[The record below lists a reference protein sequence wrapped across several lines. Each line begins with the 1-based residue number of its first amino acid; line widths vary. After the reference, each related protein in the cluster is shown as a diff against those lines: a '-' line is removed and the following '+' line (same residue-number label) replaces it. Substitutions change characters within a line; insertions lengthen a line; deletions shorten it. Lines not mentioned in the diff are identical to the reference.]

1 MAPRV
6 QTFAWRLLRKAIP
19 TGKRASKFS
28 KHITEN
34 CSRCGS
40 AEDEMHMLFLCPF
53 SKAAWFCSPWF
64 IKTEFL
70 ASNHHSIP
78 DMIQALLTSGHPQI
92 NLTSLYTFLWCLW
105 KARNDTLFGR
115 KICRPTHVF
124 AAANA
129 IIHATKLE
137 VAASSE
143 EHTLA
148 QGGNSDEASDPATQL
163 LAEACPQMTSYPGTT
178 IGDISNISGWIIFS
192 DAAWSPGVDGQP
204 VHAGLGIYMK
214 IGGDRPCTQ
223 ICISAISPPVSS
235 AIQAE
240 AFGLLLAIKL
250 AYILQIQQATFLTDN
265 ATLAKAAS
273 TREIL
278 HAPGHWVIRPELAD
292 MVATSS
298 FDASKVFHISRSLNF
313 RAHHQARL
321 ALKLQSRPFS
331 FRCLGTSNRVCL
343 NANVAAVSCVS
354 HCTLLL
360 VKCC

>member
-1 MAPRV
+1 
-6 QTFAWRLLRKAIP
+6 
-19 TGKRASKFS
+19 
-28 KHITEN
+28 
-34 CSRCGS
+34 
-40 AEDEMHMLFLCPF
+40 
-53 SKAAWFCSPWF
+53 
-64 IKTEFL
+64 
-70 ASNHHSIP
+70 
-78 DMIQALLTSGHPQI
+78 
-92 NLTSLYTFLWCLW
+92 
-105 KARNDTLFGR
+105 
-115 KICRPTHVF
+115 
-124 AAANA
+124 
-129 IIHATKLE
+129 
-137 VAASSE
+137 
-143 EHTLA
+143 
-148 QGGNSDEASDPATQL
+148 
-163 LAEACPQMTSYPGTT
+163 MTSYPGTT

-214 IGGDRPCTQ
+214 IGGDRPCSQ